1 VKKGSKYNLGNA
13 LMYLRLAYQSMS
25 KDQMEAA
32 AVISARNAESEDH
45 LETVEERLQ
54 ALAAIVA
61 AKVKTLEPTE

>member
-1 VKKGSKYNLGNA
+1 MKGSKYSLSMS

-32 AVISARNAESEDH
+32 AVIAARNAESEDH

-54 ALAAIVA
+54 ALAAIVLE
-61 AKVKTLEPTE
+61 KVKTLELTE